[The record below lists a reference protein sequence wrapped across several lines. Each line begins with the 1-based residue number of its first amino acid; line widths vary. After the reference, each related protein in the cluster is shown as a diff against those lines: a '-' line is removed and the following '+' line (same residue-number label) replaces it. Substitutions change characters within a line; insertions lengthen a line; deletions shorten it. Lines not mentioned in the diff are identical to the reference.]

1 MEKFYRQDNLKITFG
16 PKPGKG
22 VCLEFRSS
30 DPVNRP
36 ELRGN
41 QREVLKDIVS
51 FITGQVQWR
60 DAPLHK
66 RVQAAHPFIQGQ
78 SEDWLL
84 IEFWCKPS
92 AAHDVCLLL
101 AGKFDFEFE
110 CEVTLTPELV
120 AEAKNTKARSD
131 MQTVYSYFTL
141 REWKIMHLALQ
152 QYFILSNARV
162 VDQEHVTEDEVL
174 NIRTKLPSASGI

>member
-1 MEKFYRQDNLKITFG
+1 MQKFYRQDNLKITFG

-30 DPVNRP
+30 DLVGKP
-36 ELRGN
+36 ELLGN

-51 FITGQVQWR
+51 FIGMHVQWR

-66 RVQAAHPFIQGQ
+66 RVQASNPFIQGQ

-101 AGKFDFEFE
+101 AGRFNFEFE

-120 AEAKNTKARSD
+120 AEAKSTKARSD
-131 MQTVYSYFTL
+131 METVYGYFTL
-141 REWKIMHLALQ
+141 REWKIIHKALK
-152 QYFILSNARV
+152 YFFSGNRRLIDGEQAS
-162 VDQEHVTEDEVL
+162 EDEIFE
-174 NIRTKLPSASGI
+174 IRTKLPSESDI